1 MRLDMNDKLFAG
13 VAGLSLLAMMTASVA
28 AAEPAASFDGAALGM
43 SISDWKALSPPAGV
57 GSDAAPTCVPVTGTG
72 HLPGPPLSAVSRP
85 TDEEACA
92 YDSRFG
98 HDVLPHS
105 IRLDARYRASGLR
118 YLFVA
123 GRLDEIDFDASVDA
137 YSDVMAMLKQ
147 DFGAP
152 TRTVRDSVRTSMG
165 PFPRV
170 RQTWRTP
177 GGDINLVDPALDP
190 VQLSVRFTAVGQPT
204 TRGPPPD
211 KANQPS

>member
-1 MRLDMNDKLFAG
+1 MNDRLFAG
-13 VAGLSLLAMMTASVA
+13 IAALSLLAMMTASA
-28 AAEPAASFDGAALGM
+28 ATAEPAAGFDGATLGM

-57 GSDAAPTCVPVTGTG
+57 GPDAAPTCVPVTGTG
-72 HLPGPPLSAVSRP
+72 QLPGRPLSAISRP

-98 HDVLPHS
+98 RDVLPHS
-105 IRLDARYRASGLR
+105 IQLDARYRASGLR

-177 GGDINLVDPALDP
+177 GGDISLVDPALDP
-190 VQLSVRFTAVGQPT
+190 VQLSVRFVAAGRPMTQNL
-204 TRGPPPD
+204 PPG